1 MIRTKNGRRALNLAG
16 KLAFEEGRVRT
27 TWKTPEKI
35 VPQQIRFH
43 LCKDGPKKCAEC
55 RMCAF
60 GRYYVDNHL
69 GEQNEAQDDN
79 KNALVIA

>member
-1 MIRTKNGRRALNLAG
+1 MIRTQNERCALSLTG
-16 KLAFEEGRVRT
+16 KLALEERRVRT

-55 RMCAF
+55 RLCAF

-69 GEQNEAQDDN
+69 GEKTEAKDDN
-79 KNALVIA
+79 KNALVMA

>member
-16 KLAFEEGRVRT
+16 KLAFEESRVRT

-43 LCKDGPKKCAEC
+43 LCKDGPRKCAEC

-69 GEQNEAQDDN
+69 GDSKEENSN
-79 KNALVIA
+79 NNAELAVV